1 MRLNP
6 TAKIY
11 LECLIAGA
19 KYAAFA
25 YAGFLPL
32 SSSGTSSLDSHA
44 LRGKPADE
52 SSDYGYLVQREHTLS
67 VALVVG

>member
-25 YAGFLPL
+25 YAVVFAIEFFWHVT
-32 SSSGTSSLDSHA
+32 SG
-44 LRGKPADE
+44 
-52 SSDYGYLVQREHTLS
+52 
-67 VALVVG
+67 